1 MQLDATEGQKFLS
14 SLFSL
19 VSVIRILRQRWDL
32 YEDSR
37 GRYKRRR
44 DVVESFEMGLK
55 ELEKNKHRTTVDPKH
70 LNEIAE
76 CRNQL
81 NNLTPGLSALKE
93 EMSGLLRAYDGL
105 HEDLDSSVEGLL
117 AYDESL
123 KDDEALRFLP
133 ATFWK
138 VLKGLKE
145 AASAAA
151 ESVTAK
157 RKEIEDE
164 RAAILRRMEG
174 RFKQNLIARL
184 TKSGA
189 TSATAPMEE
198 DLRRLPVLVLQQR
211 DLQDKEDETI
221 RVLRSQAGKLL
232 KIAEQALV
240 DAELLEPD
248 DDA

>member
-1 MQLDATEGQKFLS
+1 
-14 SLFSL
+14 
-19 VSVIRILRQRWDL
+19 
-32 YEDSR
+32 
-37 GRYKRRR
+37 
-44 DVVESFEMGLK
+44 
-55 ELEKNKHRTTVDPKH
+55 
-70 LNEIAE
+70 
-76 CRNQL
+76 
-81 NNLTPGLSALKE
+81 
-93 EMSGLLRAYDGL
+93 
-105 HEDLDSSVEGLL
+105 
-117 AYDESL
+117 L
-123 KDDEALRFLP
+123 KDDEALRLLP

-138 VLKGLKE
+138 VLKGRKE
-145 AASAAA
+145 AVSAAA

-189 TSATAPMEE
+189 TSATAPIEE